1 MTVGEEGRDSRHII
15 WQREYVSE
23 ETVMLR
29 RWFEGGG
36 GGGKEFQDNLVIT
49 AQLILQVGHWKEL
62 LELTFRALALRQSES
77 LHSVLYVEYYI

>member
-1 MTVGEEGRDSRHII
+1 MTVEEEGRDSRHII

-36 GGGKEFQDNLVIT
+36 EGGEGGKNSKIIWS
-49 AQLILQVGHWKEL
+49 AQLKL
-62 LELTFRALALRQSES
+62 
-77 LHSVLYVEYYI
+77 

>member
-1 MTVGEEGRDSRHII
+1 MTVEEEGRDSRDII

-36 GGGKEFQDNLVIT
+36 RGGRGGKEFQDNLVIT
-49 AQLILQVGHWKEL
+49 AQLIL
-62 LELTFRALALRQSES
+62 
-77 LHSVLYVEYYI
+77 

>member
-36 GGGKEFQDNLVIT
+36 GEGGKEFQDNLVIT
-49 AQLILQVGHWKEL
+49 AQLIL
-62 LELTFRALALRQSES
+62 
-77 LHSVLYVEYYI
+77 

>member
-36 GGGKEFQDNLVIT
+36 EGGKEFQDNLIIT
-49 AQLILQVGHWKEL
+49 AQLIL
-62 LELTFRALALRQSES
+62 
-77 LHSVLYVEYYI
+77 

>member
-36 GGGKEFQDNLVIT
+36 GGGGKEFQDNLVIT
-49 AQLILQVGHWKEL
+49 AQLIL
-62 LELTFRALALRQSES
+62 
-77 LHSVLYVEYYI
+77 

>member
-29 RWFEGGG
+29 WWFEGGG
-36 GGGKEFQDNLVIT
+36 EGGGGRKEFQDNLVSSVEIISWPLER
-49 AQLILQVGHWKEL
+49 ASKADFSSVGPS
-62 LELTFRALALRQSES
+62 SE
-77 LHSVLYVEYYI
+77 

>member
-36 GGGKEFQDNLVIT
+36 EGGGGGKEFQDNLVIT
-49 AQLILQVGHWKEL
+49 AQLIL
-62 LELTFRALALRQSES
+62 
-77 LHSVLYVEYYI
+77 

>member
-49 AQLILQVGHWKEL
+49 AQLIL
-62 LELTFRALALRQSES
+62 
-77 LHSVLYVEYYI
+77 

>member
-36 GGGKEFQDNLVIT
+36 GGGGKEFQYNLVIT
-49 AQLILQVGHWKEL
+49 AQLIL
-62 LELTFRALALRQSES
+62 
-77 LHSVLYVEYYI
+77 

>member
-36 GGGKEFQDNLVIT
+36 EGGGEGGKNSKIIWS
-49 AQLILQVGHWKEL
+49 AQLKL
-62 LELTFRALALRQSES
+62 
-77 LHSVLYVEYYI
+77 

>member
-1 MTVGEEGRDSRHII
+1 MTVGEEGRDWRHII

-49 AQLILQVGHWKEL
+49 AQLIL
-62 LELTFRALALRQSES
+62 
-77 LHSVLYVEYYI
+77 